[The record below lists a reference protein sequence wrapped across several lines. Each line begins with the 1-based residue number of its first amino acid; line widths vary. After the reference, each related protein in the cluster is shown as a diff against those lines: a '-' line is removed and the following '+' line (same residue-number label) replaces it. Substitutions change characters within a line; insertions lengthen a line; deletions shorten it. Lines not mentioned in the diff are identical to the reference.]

1 MSSFLVRGP
10 ARLSGHFQPVGNK
23 NAALPIIAACLLAE
37 GPVTLRNVP
46 MIGDVESLLAILEE
60 MGAAVD
66 RQGGGTIRI
75 DTRNVD
81 SPAVSAELAGAIRA
95 SILLA
100 GPLLA
105 RFGEVTIPPPGGD
118 VIGRRRIDTHVRGLT
133 AIGARYK
140 YEGGHS
146 FSADSLTGA
155 DVFLDEPSVTATEN
169 LIMAASKAWGTTV
182 IQNAACEPHIQDL
195 CHFLNSLGA
204 RITGIGSN
212 ILTIEGA
219 DSLTGGEHDIV
230 PDHIEIGSMIV
241 LAAVTGSEITIGGIR
256 SGEIRPINL
265 AWQRLGIDY
274 HLQADGSALVCAH
287 QNLTVSPD
295 LGGAVPKIEDGPWPS
310 FPADLTSIAVVA
322 ATQATGSIMIH
333 EKMFESRMFF
343 VDRLIGMGARIVLCD
358 PHRVMVLGP
367 TPLHAS
373 PLASPDIRAGMAL
386 LIAAL
391 AAEGQS
397 RIDNVEQIERGYEAL
412 DRRLT
417 ALGAQI
423 ERLPVP
429 NQPLH
434 TVSPERQSGKK
445 RRKVTP
451 PTPPPKEL
459 QLFGRQLHPSS
470 WLDAVRMTIREMLDR
485 HPDIYQETMLRL
497 QRWIG
502 SSGDSRLAYP
512 LESRPP
518 HRYST
523 VIGGVRIYDS
533 YKAIESKEAVDIVL
547 NGFGYDADAVRQWTL

>member
-1 MSSFLVRGP
+1 MSSFLVKGP

-23 NAALPIIAACLLAE
+23 NAALPIIAGCLLAE

-60 MGAAVD
+60 MGAIVE
-66 RQGGGTIRI
+66 RRGGGTIVI
-75 DTRNVD
+75 DAGNVD
-81 SPAVSAELAGAIRA
+81 SPVVSAKLAGVIRA

-133 AIGARYK
+133 AIGARYDFS
-140 YEGGHS
+140 YGHS
-146 FSADSLTGA
+146 FKAESLLGA

-169 LIMAASKAWGTTV
+169 LIMAASKAKGTTV

-212 ILTIEGA
+212 ILTVEGVE
-219 DSLTGGEHDIV
+219 SLSGGEHEIV

-241 LAAVTGSEITIGGIR
+241 LAAVTDSEITIGGIR
-256 SGEIRPINL
+256 PDEIKPIDL
-265 AWQRLGIDY
+265 AWERLGINY
-274 HLQADGSALVCAH
+274 HLQPDGSALVCAH
-287 QNLTVSPD
+287 QNLMVSPD
-295 LGGAVPKIEDGPWPS
+295 LGDAVPKIEDGPWPS

-343 VDRLIGMGARIVLCD
+343 VDRLIGMGARVVLCD

-367 TPLHAS
+367 TPLRAS

-397 RIDNVEQIERGYEAL
+397 RIDRVEQIERGYENI
-412 DRRLT
+412 DGRLA

-423 ERLPVP
+423 ERLP
-429 NQPLH
+429 
-434 TVSPERQSGKK
+434 
-445 RRKVTP
+445 
-451 PTPPPKEL
+451 
-459 QLFGRQLHPSS
+459 
-470 WLDAVRMTIREMLDR
+470 
-485 HPDIYQETMLRL
+485 
-497 QRWIG
+497 
-502 SSGDSRLAYP
+502 
-512 LESRPP
+512 
-518 HRYST
+518 
-523 VIGGVRIYDS
+523 
-533 YKAIESKEAVDIVL
+533 
-547 NGFGYDADAVRQWTL
+547 

>member
-60 MGAAVD
+60 MGARVD
-66 RQGGGTIRI
+66 RRGGGTILI

-81 SPAVSAELAGAIRA
+81 SPEVSAERAGVIRA

-105 RFGEVTIPPPGGD
+105 RFGEVVIPPPGGD

-146 FSADSLTGA
+146 FTADELIGA

-169 LIMAASKAWGTTV
+169 LIMAASKARGTTV

-204 RITGIGSN
+204 RITGIASN

-219 DSLTGGEHDIV
+219 ESLTGGEHAIV

-274 HLQADGSALVCAH
+274 HLQSDGSALVCSH

-322 ATQATGSIMIH
+322 ATQATGSVMIH

-367 TPLHAS
+367 TPLRAS

-391 AAEGQS
+391 AADGQS
-397 RIDNVEQIERGYEAL
+397 RIDHVEQIERGYEAI
-412 DRRLT
+412 DSRLT

-429 NQPLH
+429 NQHLYP
-434 TVSPERQSGKK
+434 VSTERRTPKK
-445 RRKVTP
+445 RRKITP
-451 PTPPPKEL
+451 PTPPPKGL
-459 QLFGRQLHPSS
+459 RLFDRQLRPSS
-470 WLDAVRMTIREMLDR
+470 WADAFRETVMEMHAR
-485 HPDIYQETMLRL
+485 HPDIYQETILSL
-497 QRWIG
+497 PRWIR

-512 LESRPP
+512 LDSEPP

-523 VIGGVRIYDS
+523 VIGGVRIFDGYN
-533 YKAIESKEAVDIVL
+533 ALGSKEAVDIVL
-547 NGFGYDADAVRQWTL
+547 NGFGYDADAVRQWTI

>member
-37 GPVTLRNVP
+37 GPVVLRNVP
-46 MIGDVESLLAILEE
+46 MIGDVESLLVILEE

-146 FSADSLTGA
+146 FTADSLTGA

-434 TVSPERQSGKK
+434 HVSPARQARK

-451 PTPPPKEL
+451 PTPPPKAL
-459 QLFGRQLHPSS
+459 QLFGRQIHPTS
-470 WLDAVRMTIREMLDR
+470 WNGALRETVQEMLAR

-497 QRWIG
+497 PRWVR

-512 LESRPP
+512 REANPRNN
-518 HRYST
+518 YGT
-523 VIGGVRIYDS
+523 VIGDVRIFSGYD
-533 YKAIESKEAVDIVL
+533 AQGAREAVDLVL
-547 NGFGYDADAVRQWTL
+547 NAFGYDADAVRQWTF